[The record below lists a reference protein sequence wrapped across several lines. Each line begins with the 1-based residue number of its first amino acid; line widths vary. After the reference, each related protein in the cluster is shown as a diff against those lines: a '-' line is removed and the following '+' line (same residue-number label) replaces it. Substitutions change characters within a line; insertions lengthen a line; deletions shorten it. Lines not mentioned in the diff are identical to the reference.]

1 MANYWGGASSVSSF
15 ITALDNFQNNGV
27 VVWASSNYVNDS
39 DVGMEGGL
47 PAYFDGTQDSVDLS
61 DAWLSVMFAEFTGCL
76 LYTSD
81 AADE

>member
-61 DAWLSVMFAEFTGCL
+61 DAWL
-76 LYTSD
+76 
-81 AADE
+81 